1 MNSDTRS
8 NVSAWAR
15 RFGVEITNYERACA
29 VADSVFGGPS
39 RRGAI
44 FVTAMKAVSEKFDL
58 PMGSDVTRCAAAVV
72 SHVVYTI
79 SYRDEPGLCATTL
92 ARKVVTEHAI
102 GEKDET
108 RRAVQSLQEDLI
120 TMALRALTARTA
132 ERTSRGPSL
141 VNVIL
146 ARAQQR

>member
-15 RFGVEITNYERACA
+15 RFGVEIANYERACT

-44 FVTAMKAVSEKFDL
+44 FVAAMKAVSEKFDL

-72 SHVVYTI
+72 SHVVYTL
-79 SYRDEPGLCATTL
+79 SYYGKPGICATAL
-92 ARKVVTEHAI
+92 ASEVVTEQVAK
-102 GEKDET
+102 EKAET
-108 RRAVQSLQEDLI
+108 RRAVESLQEDLV
-120 TMALRALTARTA
+120 TVALRAITVRTA
-132 ERTSRGPSL
+132 ERSRGPSL
-141 VNVIL
+141 VNAIL
-146 ARAQQR
+146 ARAR